1 MNYLSRISIIFLGF
15 RHWQIIDLLTIDKSR
30 YFAQHRVII
39 VKCFM
44 LTKTLNVWKRCSE
57 ILHFFSF
64 VQKIG
69 IFITIIKKKIER
81 TFNDSQFWRFSS
93 SLVFLAN
100 DKHMVLPQAIVLLKD
115 VFVFFEER
123 TRLFLT
129 ASRRLKSK
137 SWKIYPITKDHHF
150 LKKKYLRKETDSPVV
165 ISIMETVL

>member
-57 ILHFFSF
+57 ILHFFIF
-64 VQKIG
+64 VQKID

-100 DKHMVLPQAIVLLKD
+100 DKQMLLPQAIVLLKD

-123 TRLFLT
+123 TRFF
-129 ASRRLKSK
+129 SRQTNFWRANHGKFIPSPK
-137 SWKIYPITKDHHF
+137 TITFWKRNI
-150 LKKKYLRKETDSPVV
+150 
-165 ISIMETVL
+165 